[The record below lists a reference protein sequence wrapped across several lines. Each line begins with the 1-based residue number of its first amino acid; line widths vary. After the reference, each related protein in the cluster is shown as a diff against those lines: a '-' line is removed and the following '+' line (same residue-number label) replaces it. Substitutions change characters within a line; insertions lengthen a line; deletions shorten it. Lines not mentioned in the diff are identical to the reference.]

1 MQCYTIATFMFKD
14 PVKPSASSTPD
25 QKKKQ
30 EHKTVQASVSSVSAG
45 TQVEIYIFLCALEPF

>member
-1 MQCYTIATFMFKD
+1 MFKD
-14 PVKPSASSTPD
+14 PVKPTASSTPD